1 VNERWATGRTET
13 FSDGV
18 FAIAVT
24 LLVLDLHVPVSG
36 RSHLWHAI
44 WHQWPAYVGY
54 TTSFLTIAAIWLAH
68 HGIFRRLRYVNATLM
83 RLNLLLLLTVAF
95 LPFPTQLMAQAVR
108 NTDAVRAA
116 VIFYGSV
123 LLSISLLLGAMWAAT
138 GRRPELL
145 QADVTKEEVED
156 LVQGTRPSIALYL
169 VGGAIALVQPQVAV
183 FGFLLIAVVAVLR
196 ARGDETSHDRLSRG
210 RSRDRNVPVTR

>member
-1 VNERWATGRTET
+1 
-13 FSDGV
+13 
-18 FAIAVT
+18 
-24 LLVLDLHVPVSG
+24 
-36 RSHLWHAI
+36 
-44 WHQWPAYVGY
+44 
-54 TTSFLTIAAIWLAH
+54 
-68 HGIFRRLRYVNATLM
+68 
-83 RLNLLLLLTVAF
+83 
-95 LPFPTQLMAQAVR
+95 MAQAVR

-138 GRRPELL
+138 ARRPELL

-196 ARGDETSHDRLSRG
+196 ARGDETAPVRQARG
-210 RSRDRNVPVTR
+210 RSTDRNARVIR